1 MLCELYNPSIAM
13 PEAPKPNFFAKL
25 FVSNPVVDSDELCKI
40 FLENFNKKKMFV
52 VFFSVGEAAGKAPLG
67 IARKE
72 DVNININQMRGK
84 ADSATSVVN
93 DTRMVKVLL
102 NK

>member
-1 MLCELYNPSIAM
+1 MNYVR
-13 PEAPKPNFFAKL
+13 FFW
-25 FVSNPVVDSDELCKI
+25 KI
-40 FLENFNKKKMFV
+40 LIKKNVLSF
-52 VFFSVGEAAGKAPLG
+52 FFSVGEAAGKAPLG

-93 DTRMVKVLL
+93 DTRMVKFLL